1 VHCDSLVCGQQTHSI
16 SLPAESRCRLLGHSS
31 PTRGRGP
38 PSRPQLPG
46 ACGGD
51 PPQGPP
57 RRPLCS
63 SQHRIRTTA
72 AAPCRAPRRLVAEQL
87 PTQSPVRRPRPGGGD
102 RPQNPG
108 SAPRCGRLLRPG
120 AGGPG
125 GARRARGAPQA
136 GAPLPDPPPSP
147 ESPRLHRGCTS
158 PPPRP
163 SAPHPRRGIRRG
175 SRRRGVQRLQPFF
188 GNPPSSTSSTQS
200 TASMRLPRLSRLR
213 QRIPAPGT
221 V

>member
-1 VHCDSLVCGQQTHSI
+1 LQTPGSLLAHQRAWTAQ
-16 SLPAESRCRLLGHSS
+16 PAAAA
-31 PTRGRGP
+31 RGLRW
-38 PSRPQLPG
+38 RPAPG
-46 ACGGD
+46 AAPA
-51 PPQGPP
+51 PP
-57 RRPLCS
+57 LF
-63 SQHRIRTTA
+63 
-72 AAPCRAPRRLVAEQL
+72 L
-87 PTQSPVRRPRPGGGD
+87 PTQDPNHGRRALPRSAPSGGGATPD
-102 RPQNPG
+102 AVSRPPPTPRRWRPAPKSWIS
-108 SAPRCGRLLRPG
+108 SALRP
-120 AGGPG
+120 
-125 GARRARGAPQA
+125 APQA
-136 GAPLPDPPPSP
+136 GAPLPYPPPSP